1 MKVITL
7 ALMQPTAP
15 LTAATLAVSAFYCS
29 AFDSPDAVV
38 FLTSAELKV
47 FTM

>member
-7 ALMQPTAP
+7 ALMRPMAP
-15 LTAATLAVSAFYCS
+15 LTATTLAVSAFYWS

-38 FLTSAELKV
+38 FLTSPEPKV